1 MYFKLTRY
9 LSRCLAFLNR
19 LNGYLSLE
27 LGCMPLPL
35 GHLEILQYEHGL
47 YTEGTL
53 LSSCPV
59 FGVHYRH
66 QTMRK
71 RNRTNA
77 TLVVVGDICHFSL
90 LPCDFPRKSVI
101 FVMRV
106 KRQFAYPGSHYFM
119 MQL

>member
-59 FGVHYRH
+59 FGVHY
-66 QTMRK
+66 TPS
-71 RNRTNA
+71 T
-77 TLVVVGDICHFSL
+77 
-90 LPCDFPRKSVI
+90 PSVWK
-101 FVMRV
+101 F
-106 KRQFAYPGSHYFM
+106 
-119 MQL
+119 